1 MNVMNRKL
9 FANRDARRR
18 LANMGGIM
26 TSSPE
31 LMQAGQTYQVGG
43 SVGSPTSSV
52 LKTVELNG
60 VRYKVYTDGR
70 VIPDFGPGIPT
81 QPMDPNNASQAF
93 LIEELKAL
101 PDVSRSEGMGSTTQ
115 DMALQSIM
123 DRAGDLT
130 GREQAAASL
139 EALIA
144 TNKMDN
150 LDPQLAGQLLPPPV
164 EEDRSFGQKVGDSLR
179 SFFQPIGDK
188 GKEIGQPIGDK
199 LKEVGAPIGP
209 AMREGYASAYSNP
222 NLLSGIVTEVP
233 EMFNNM
239 VSSSG
244 STLPDAT
251 EIQPV
256 VKADGP
262 GTLSGDNFIVAPDE
276 GYSFPTDSPELRK
289 TKPKI
294 TEEEAPADDI
304 PSSDIPGFTGEKKE
318 AEIKDLETAANDPN
332 ASSNQ
337 RSSNVSTQVLTDA
350 GFEDVSNMTTKQRVA
365 AYQEMFKEFLG
376 EGDEDANEEKW
387 HNLAMIGFAIAAGQ
401 DPSALANIAN
411 GLLEGSKVMKGDRA
425 ARRKREDSITSM
437 AIEQVFSEKAAE
449 KDAQLRRE
457 LAAAKTGSGFRD
469 PRNPIDAFLNAK
481 SDAKKLLD
489 DVTYRS
495 MLEEQGVTDFDQ
507 WASDQAMRT
516 VQETYP
522 SSTLIGTPF
531 EIKETPTQTTPT
543 ATDLP
548 TINTQEEYDA
558 LPPGSE
564 FIQNGQKRKKP

>member
-31 LMQAGQTYQVGG
+31 LMQAAQTYQVGG
-43 SVGSPTSSV
+43 NVGSPTSSV

-60 VRYKVYTDGR
+60 IRYKVYTDGR

-101 PDVSRSEGMGSTTQ
+101 PDVSRSEEMGSTTQ

-188 GKEIGQPIGDK
+188 GKEIGQPIGNK
-199 LKEVGAPIGP
+199 LKEIGEPIGP

-233 EMFNNM
+233 EMLNTM
-239 VSSSG
+239 LTESDK
-244 STLPDAT
+244 LPVFPPT
-251 EIQPV
+251 EEYTEK
-256 VKADGP
+256 VKEETP
-262 GTLSGDNFIVAPDE
+262 KLI
-276 GYSFPTDSPELRK
+276 SPELPPQVFPPTEEY
-289 TKPKI
+289 TKKI
-294 TEEEAPADDI
+294 TDEDAAAARESGIDQPASVGGD
-304 PSSDIPGFTGEKKE
+304 KE
-318 AEIKDLETAANDPN
+318 ASIEELQTKANDPN
-332 ASSNQ
+332 ASSDQ

-411 GLLEGSKVMKGDRA
+411 GLLEGSKVMKSDRA
-425 ARRKREDSITSM
+425 ARRKRKDSITTM
-437 AIEQVFSEKAAE
+437 AIQQVLGEQAAE
-449 KDAQLRRE
+449 TKYGRDLEIALARAKSGSKSTYTPERFRQTVLPILLQNAEE
-457 LAAAKTGSGFRD
+457 LNLVTDDNEIDMDKIEKTITDLQTAGVPDPAVQKIIDQQRDLGKSDTEIKKLMIQQKID
-469 PRNPIDAFLNAK
+469 PRLYG
-481 SDAKKLLD
+481 L
-489 DVTYRS
+489 
-495 MLEEQGVTDFDQ
+495 
-507 WASDQAMRT
+507 
-516 VQETYP
+516 
-522 SSTLIGTPF
+522 
-531 EIKETPTQTTPT
+531 
-543 ATDLP
+543 
-548 TINTQEEYDA
+548 
-558 LPPGSE
+558 
-564 FIQNGQKRKKP
+564 

>member
-9 FANRDARRR
+9 FANRAARRR

-31 LMQAGQTYQVGG
+31 LMQAAQTYQVGG

-70 VIPDFGPGIPT
+70 VAPDFGPNIPT

-101 PDVSRSEGMGSTTQ
+101 PDVSS
-115 DMALQSIM
+115 
-123 DRAGDLT
+123 
-130 GREQAAASL
+130 
-139 EALIA
+139 
-144 TNKMDN
+144 
-150 LDPQLAGQLLPPPV
+150 QLLPPPV
-164 EEDRSFGQKVGDSLR
+164 EEDISFGQKVGDSLR

-233 EMFNNM
+233 EMLSNM
-239 VSSSG
+239 VSSSQ

-276 GYSFPTDSPELRK
+276 GYSFPTDAPEVKKTKLKQTEESAAAARETSLDQPNPIEKIADKAEQIVPIATNPDVSPEQR
-289 TKPKI
+289 TKN
-294 TEEEAPADDI
+294 TSTTVLSGLGVE
-304 PSSDIPGFTGEKKE
+304 
-318 AEIKDLETAANDPN
+318 
-332 ASSNQ
+332 
-337 RSSNVSTQVLTDA
+337 NVD
-350 GFEDVSNMTTKQRVA
+350 NMSTKQRVK
-365 AYQEMFKEFLG
+365 AYQDMFKEFLG
-376 EGDEDANEEKW
+376 EDDKDVAEEKW
-387 HNLAMIGFAIAAGQ
+387 HNLAMIGFAIAAGES
-401 DPSALANIAN
+401 PSALANIAN
-411 GLLEGSKVMKGDRA
+411 GLLEGSKVMKTDRD

-449 KDAQLRRE
+449 KDAQLRRDI
-457 LAAAKTGSGFRD
+457 AAAKGGSGFRD

-495 MLEEQGVTDFDQ
+495 MLEKQGVTDFDQ

-548 TINTQEEYDA
+548 TISTQEEYDA

-564 FIQNGQKRKKP
+564 FIQNGQKRRKP

>member
-1 MNVMNRKL
+1 MNVMNRKM
-9 FANRDARRR
+9 FANRNARRR

-31 LMQAGQTYQVGG
+31 LMQAAQTYQVGG
-43 SVGSPTSSV
+43 NVGSPTSSL

-70 VIPDFGPGIPT
+70 VTPDFGPGIPT
-81 QPMDPNNASQAF
+81 QPMDPNNASQAN
-93 LIEELKAL
+93 LIEELKVL
-101 PDVSRSEGMGSTTQ
+101 PDISVSQEMGSTTQ

-144 TNKMDN
+144 TNNMDN
-150 LDPQLAGQLLPPPV
+150 LDPQLAGQLLPPPI
-164 EEDRSFGQKVGDSLR
+164 EEDKSFGQKVGDSLR
-179 SFFQPIGDK
+179 SLLKPIGDK

-199 LKEVGAPIGP
+199 LKEIGEPIGP

-233 EMFNNM
+233 EMLNTM
-239 VSSSG
+239 LTESDK
-244 STLPDAT
+244 LPVFPPT
-251 EIQPV
+251 EEYTEK
-256 VKADGP
+256 VKEETP
-262 GTLSGDNFIVAPDE
+262 KLI
-276 GYSFPTDSPELRK
+276 SPELPPQVFPPTDEY
-289 TKPKI
+289 TKKI
-294 TEEEAPADDI
+294 TDGDAAAARESGIDQPASVGGD
-304 PSSDIPGFTGEKKE
+304 KE
-318 AEIKDLETAANDPN
+318 ASIENLEATANDPN
-332 ASSNQ
+332 ASSDQ
-337 RSSNVSTQVLTDA
+337 RSSNVSTKVLTDA
-350 GFEDVSNMTTKQRVA
+350 GFKDVGNMSTKQRVA

-411 GLLEGSKVMKGDRA
+411 GMLEGSKVMKGDRA

-449 KDAQLRRE
+449 RDAQLRRDI
-457 LAAAKTGSGFRD
+457 AAAKGGSGFRD
-469 PRNPIDAFLNAK
+469 PRSP
-481 SDAKKLLD
+481 SDAEDLLKD
-489 DVTYRS
+489 NRYRS
-495 MLEEQGVTDFDQ
+495 ILLKQNNVAPENQEAWLDQ
-507 WASDQAMRT
+507 WSTNKAMTT
-516 VQETYP
+516 VQSAYGSQTPEFG
-522 SSTLIGTPF
+522 GTQ
-531 EIKETPTQTTPT
+531 TQTTPT

-548 TINTQEEYDA
+548 TVSTQQEYDA

>member
-1 MNVMNRKL
+1 MNVMNRKM
-9 FANRDARRR
+9 FANRNARRR

-43 SVGSPTSSV
+43 SVGSPTSSL

-70 VIPDFGPGIPT
+70 VTPDFGPGIPT
-81 QPMDPNNASQAF
+81 QPMDPNNASQAN
-93 LIEELKAL
+93 LIEELKVL
-101 PDVSRSEGMGSTTQ
+101 PDISVSQEMGSTTQ

-144 TNKMDN
+144 TNNMDN

-164 EEDRSFGQKVGDSLR
+164 EEDKSFGQKVGDSLR
-179 SFFQPIGDK
+179 SLLKPIGDK

-199 LKEVGAPIGP
+199 LKEIGEPIGP

-233 EMFNNM
+233 EMLNTM
-239 VSSSG
+239 LTESDK
-244 STLPDAT
+244 LPVFPPT
-251 EIQPV
+251 EEYTEK
-256 VKADGP
+256 VKEETP
-262 GTLSGDNFIVAPDE
+262 KLI
-276 GYSFPTDSPELRK
+276 SPELPPQVFPPTDEY
-289 TKPKI
+289 TKKI
-294 TEEEAPADDI
+294 TDGDAAAARESGIDQPASVGGD
-304 PSSDIPGFTGEKKE
+304 KE
-318 AEIKDLETAANDPN
+318 ASIENLEATANDPN
-332 ASSNQ
+332 ASSDQ

-350 GFEDVSNMTTKQRVA
+350 GFKDVGNMSTKQRVA

-411 GLLEGSKVMKGDRA
+411 GMLEGSKVMKSDRA

-449 KDAQLRRE
+449 RDAQLRRDI
-457 LAAAKTGSGFRD
+457 AAAKGGSGFRD
-469 PRNPIDAFLNAK
+469 PRSPIDAFLNAK

-495 MLEEQGVTDFDQ
+495 MLEKQGVDDFDQ
-507 WASDQAMRT
+507 WASNQAMRT

-531 EIKETPTQTTPT
+531 EIKEPPTQTTPT

-548 TINTQEEYDA
+548 TVSTQQEYDA